1 MHDNPRVASV
11 VAAAERAG
19 LAISVRRFPDG
30 TRTAAEAAASIGCS
44 VAQIVKS
51 LVFIADGR
59 PVVAL
64 LSGVDRL
71 DADRLGSAL
80 GASAVRRAN
89 AAEVRAA
96 TGFAI
101 GGIPP
106 IGHAQPLTVLM
117 DRRLLVFDVVWA
129 AAGLPDASFA
139 VDPQA
144 LLRASG
150 ATLADVA
157 ELADSAE
164 G

>member
-1 MHDNPRVASV
+1 MHDNPRVAAV
-11 VAAAERAG
+11 MAAAEAAG
-19 LAISVRRFPDG
+19 FTISVRRFPDG

-51 LVFIADGR
+51 LVFIADDR

-71 DADRLGSAL
+71 DVGRLGSTL

-106 IGHAQPLTVLM
+106 LGHAQPLTVLM
-117 DRRLLVFDVVWA
+117 DRRLLAFDVVWA
-129 AAGLPDASFA
+129 AAGLPDVSFP
-139 VDPQA
+139 VDPHA
-144 LLRASG
+144 LLRASE
-150 ATLADVA
+150 ATLADLA
-157 ELADSAE
+157 EA
-164 G
+164 